1 MKKTIFKSI
10 SIFGIMIFAISLF
23 IGCGKKEST
32 ENQNDK
38 QQMNQNQNMD
48 KNMSQNTDK
57 NMNQNMD
64 KGSDKD
70 MNKNMQSSTDKS
82 AEHIMIKLPSMQCKI
97 CKKNIEKAVN
107 KVPGII
113 DVNVVVDDKVAH
125 INYDKSKTDVSKIEK
140 AITMA
145 GYDAN
150 DKKADPSAY
159 NDLDDCCKLPKDQK
173 EKSKN

>member
-1 MKKTIFKSI
+1 MKKKIFKTI
-10 SIFGIMIFAISLF
+10 STIGIMLFTVTLIF
-23 IGCGKKEST
+23 GCGKKEST

-64 KGSDKD
+64 KSTDKSLD
-70 MNKNMQSSTDKS
+70 KNMNTSTDKS

-97 CKKNIEKAVN
+97 CKKNIERAVN

-113 DVNVVVDDKVAH
+113 DVNVVVD
-125 INYDKSKTDVSKIEK
+125 
-140 AITMA
+140 
-145 GYDAN
+145 
-150 DKKADPSAY
+150 
-159 NDLDDCCKLPKDQK
+159 
-173 EKSKN
+173 

>member
-10 SIFGIMIFAISLF
+10 STFGIVIFAVSLF

-38 QQMNQNQNMD
+38 QQMNQNQNME
-48 KNMSQNTDK
+48 KSTDK
-57 NMNQNMD
+57 NMD
-64 KGSDKD
+64 
-70 MNKNMQSSTDKS
+70 KNMQSSTDKS

-150 DKKADPSAY
+150 DKKADKDAY
-159 NDLDDCCKLPKDQK
+159 NNLDDCCKLPNDQK
-173 EKSKN
+173 EK